1 MLFFQYFLW
10 HYTTAVKHLLEIARN
25 YLVATWFRFGILFHL
40 RTLFYPWRRQLVDDT
55 PDEGI
60 IMFLL
65 SKIGTIVTDLI
76 FRFIAA
82 LLRLSVII
90 SGLITLI
97 TLICLF
103 AVLLV
108 AWLLWPIIFIL
119 SISKGFQSLN
129 T

>member
-1 MLFFQYFLW
+1 MLFFQYFVW
-10 HYTTAVKHLLEIARN
+10 HYTTAIKNIFAIARN

-55 PDEGI
+55 SDEGI
-60 IMFLL
+60 LMFLL
-65 SKIGTIVTDLI
+65 SKIGTIITDLI

-103 AVLLV
+103 TVLLV
-108 AWLLWPIIFIL
+108 AWLLWPIIVIL
-119 SISKGFQSLN
+119 SINKGIQILN